1 MIRNPGAEP
10 EQRFRQFRGS
20 HDAVNKSGRR
30 MDFSHRAALLHIES
44 ACSVVNGLDSSERA
58 CRGFKRISFS
68 NLRVLRRELIAIDWT
83 LFGTADAF
91 NELQARYAAAFL
103 EQFFV
108 GKAAQ
113 PEVFPPWRLLFATM
127 PFEHVGQEPPGV
139 LVAGTLQWVL
149 RHTAK
154 EPLHQCKRTLP
165 PLIDSFSGITCLDNR
180 T

>member
-10 EQRFRQFRGS
+10 EQRFRQFRCS
-20 HDAVNKSGRR
+20 HDAVNKSGFW
-30 MDFSHRAALLHIES
+30 MDFSHGAALLHVEGAS
-44 ACSVVNGLDSSERA
+44 SVVNGVDSSERA
-58 CRGFKRISFS
+58 CRGLKRISFS
-68 NLRVLRRELIAIDWT
+68 NLCILLGKFITIDGT
-83 LFGTADAF
+83 LFRTAGAF
-91 NELQARYAAAFL
+91 YELQAGYAATFF